1 MLSILVA
8 SSKGG
13 VGKTT
18 VSTNLAAYFALAGK
32 HTAMVD
38 ADRQGSARLWCEK
51 RAGLDAAVLPLD
63 GTRRGWDRQLPDDT
77 QRLVVDGPA
86 GAMADDLAPFLD
98 RVDAVVVP
106 VLPSVLDLEATVPF
120 LDSLSTHDRVRKGK
134 LPVGLVANRLKP
146 WTNASQQVIAQLGAW
161 PYPLVAQLR
170 DTQAYVLLAGLGKS
184 LFDYQSEQVR
194 NHQDDWTPLLQWLKK
209 VNKGK

>member
-18 VSTNLAAYFALAGK
+18 VSTNLAAYFALSGK
-32 HTAMVD
+32 QTALVD

-51 RAGLDAAVLPLD
+51 RAGLARAVLPLD
-63 GTRRGWDRQLPDDT
+63 GTKRAWDKALPNDT
-77 QRLVVDGPA
+77 QRLVIDGPA
-86 GAMADDLAPFLD
+86 GAMADDLGGFLD
-98 RVDAVVVP
+98 QVDAVVVP

-120 LDSLSTHDRVRKGK
+120 LNSLSTHERVRRNK

-146 WTNASQQVIAQLGAW
+146 WTNASQQVLDQLGAW

-194 NHQDDWTPLLQWLKK
+194 NHQEDWTPLLQWLKK
-209 VNKGK
+209 ANKAR

>member
-32 HTAMVD
+32 HTVLVD

-51 RAGLDAAVLPLD
+51 RAGLASAVLPLD
-63 GTRRGWDRQLPDDT
+63 GTKRAWDKALPNDT

-86 GAMADDLAPFLD
+86 GAMADDLGSFLD
-98 RVDAVVVP
+98 QVDAVVVP

-120 LDSLSTHDRVRKGK
+120 LNSLATHERVRKGK
-134 LPVGLVANRLKP
+134 LPIGLVANRLKP
-146 WTNASQQVIAQLGAW
+146 WTNASQQVLDQLGAW

-194 NHQDDWTPLLQWLKK
+194 HHQDDWTPLLQWLKK
-209 VNKGK
+209 VNKTR

>member
-32 HTAMVD
+32 HTVLAD
-38 ADRQGSARLWCEK
+38 ADKQGSARLWCEK
-51 RAGLDAAVLPLD
+51 RAPLASAVLPID
-63 GTRRGWDRQLPDDT
+63 ATRRGWDKHLPDDT
-77 QRLVVDGPA
+77 QRLIVDGPA
-86 GAMADDLAPFLD
+86 GAMGDDLAPFLD

-120 LDSLSTHDRVRKGK
+120 LDSLAQHERIKRGK
-134 LPVGLVANRLKP
+134 LPVALVANRLKP
-146 WTNASQQVIAQLGAW
+146 WTNASQQVVDQLGAW

-170 DTQAYVLLAGLGKS
+170 DTQAYVLLAGLGKG

-194 NHQDDWTPLLQWLKK
+194 NHQGDWTPLLTWLKK